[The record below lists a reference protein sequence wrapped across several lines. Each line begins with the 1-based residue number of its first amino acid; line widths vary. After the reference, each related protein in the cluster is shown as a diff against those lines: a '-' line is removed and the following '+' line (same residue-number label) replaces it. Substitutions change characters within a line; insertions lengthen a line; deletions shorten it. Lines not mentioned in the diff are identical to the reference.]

1 MKIEA
6 LRSCHEDTHL
16 HGGVLDLI
24 LTNSPDR
31 IINITINPPN
41 LSDHSLITFDMLNE
55 SPSKNHSESRCVG
68 IYAKAE
74 HHSIS
79 SFMESFLHP
88 FPVYDSNIF
97 WSCFRNSLNH
107 ACDLFIPKKK
117 FSSKS
122 SPRWFNSNIRHKLN
136 EIRTL
141 RRSIKRNSTPLK
153 LDKLNRLES
162 YLEAPMLS
170 AKVDYESR
178 IVNCFASNPQKLY
191 GHLRSMKAINAPNF
205 VVYKSS
211 TLFDPVAKAEAFNN
225 FFNSTYTSSQF
236 SMPPLDCM
244 PTPSTQLSHCEVSP
258 EEVYQALSYLDPGK
272 AVGCDGMHPSVLK
285 HCASSLVEPVT
296 KLFNLSLS
304 TSKVPDE
311 WKVHKI
317 CPIPK
322 SKDVI
327 DVTKYRPIS
336 LLCILSKV
344 LESLVYDRLI
354 SFVRPQLSKSQFGF
368 LKNRSYI
375 TQLLLSC
382 SRITESMEI
391 KCSSDVIFLDFAKA
405 FDSVPHGELLYKIW
419 KLGITGPLWFWLQ
432 DYLSDRLHYVSIENG
447 SSKCLSVLS
456 GVPQGSVLGPLLFLI
471 YINDLPDS
479 ISFANVYLFADG

>member
-1 MKIEA
+1 
-6 LRSCHEDTHL
+6 
-16 HGGVLDLI
+16 
-24 LTNSPDR
+24 
-31 IINITINPPN
+31 
-41 LSDHSLITFDMLNE
+41 
-55 SPSKNHSESRCVG
+55 
-68 IYAKAE
+68 
-74 HHSIS
+74 
-79 SFMESFLHP
+79 
-88 FPVYDSNIF
+88 
-97 WSCFRNSLNH
+97 
-107 ACDLFIPKKK
+107 
-117 FSSKS
+117 
-122 SPRWFNSNIRHKLN
+122 
-136 EIRTL
+136 
-141 RRSIKRNSTPLK
+141 
-153 LDKLNRLES
+153 
-162 YLEAPMLS
+162 
-170 AKVDYESR
+170 
-178 IVNCFASNPQKLY
+178 
-191 GHLRSMKAINAPNF
+191 
-205 VVYKSS
+205 
-211 TLFDPVAKAEAFNN
+211 
-225 FFNSTYTSSQF
+225 
-236 SMPPLDCM
+236 
-244 PTPSTQLSHCEVSP
+244 
-258 EEVYQALSYLDPGK
+258 
-272 AVGCDGMHPSVLK
+272 MHPSVLK

-368 LKNRSYI
+368 LKNRSCI
-375 TQLLLSC
+375 TQLLLSY
-382 SRITESMEI
+382 SKITESMEI

-432 DYLSDRLHYVSIENG
+432 DYLSDRFHYVSIENG

-479 ISFANVYLFADG
+479 ISFANVYLFADDAKLVKSILSFNDSAVMQKDLDALQAWCIEWTLKLNTKKCSAISFGRSDSDHFPYAIGDTPD